1 MRREGWQEHFA
12 NSNARYPLN
21 TFEMSSKFP
30 DDGVRMAGLYV
41 PKLDEEREIEY
52 RSEVR
57 LCGIRH

>member
-41 PKLDEEREIEY
+41 PKLDEEREIE
-52 RSEVR
+52 
-57 LCGIRH
+57 